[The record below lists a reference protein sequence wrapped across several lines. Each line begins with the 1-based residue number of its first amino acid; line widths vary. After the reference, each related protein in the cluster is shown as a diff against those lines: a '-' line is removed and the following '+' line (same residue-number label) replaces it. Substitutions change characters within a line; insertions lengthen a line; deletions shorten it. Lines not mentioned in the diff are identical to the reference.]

1 MRSHLTIF
9 HNVVNITLN
18 RHHGVLCQLQ
28 INQIYPEVQQLLQ
41 IYRWLAAFRNIAVLS
56 LSSILYLAVSL
67 LCWALPYMTHFRRL
81 ARTEL
86 DDLSLA
92 ESEDLEKM
100 NRTQKRY
107 IILFCA
113 LLVILRKDSCIGYPA
128 PPFFLSKKRRNAFL
142 RLLESLK
149 CKCFLRPQP

>member
-92 ESEDLEKM
+92 ESEDLEKDEQ
-100 NRTQKRY
+100 NTKT
-107 IILFCA
+107 LHNTVLCF
-113 LLVILRKDSCIGYPA
+113 IGY
-128 PPFFLSKKRRNAFL
+128 SKKRFMYWLSSAPVFPFQ
-142 RLLESLK
+142 EEE
-149 CKCFLRPQP
+149 KCFFKASREPKM